1 MRACQCTTC
10 WRVRI
15 PSRTA
20 AVGVDLSVCNG
31 YLLCGHAALCI
42 VACCGGAGTEL
53 TRQRPHAQVL
63 ANAKLVAVCQLQHCQ
78 LTLVPY
84 LEAGSGALR
93 MIGFL
98 TTDDLGGP
106 A

>member
-31 YLLCGHAALCI
+31 YLLCGHAGCALSH
-42 VACCGGAGTEL
+42 VCGGAGTEL
-53 TRQRPHAQVL
+53 TRQLPHAQVL